1 MIPRRFEG
9 SSFENYVGHTGSQ
22 RTAVKAV
29 LSWLEAVRRKES
41 PMLALVGPPG
51 TGKSHLLYA
60 AVRNLGECCF
70 VRPWYSFVDQLRYG
84 QAVATEGG
92 SRERNPGEVRAHW
105 WESKIV
111 LLDEIR
117 PTSGTAFDD
126 TELARFACHAYDH
139 LVPVLVTTNVNP
151 LADVMGP
158 AAASRF
164 TEVVVTG
171 PDARKAAA

>member
-1 MIPRRFEG
+1 MIPGRFET
-9 SSFENYVGHTGSQ
+9 STLENYEPVTDSQ
-22 RTAVKAV
+22 RAALAAVNA
-29 LSWLEAVRRKES
+29 WLAEIRGGGA
-41 PMLALVGPPG
+41 PMLALVGDSG
-51 TGKSHLLYA
+51 TGKSHLLWSA
-60 AVRNLGECCF
+60 AKDLGLRCF
-70 VRPWYSFVDQLRYG
+70 ARSWYEFVDHLRYG
-84 QAVATEGG
+84 VSVAIESGT
-92 SRERNPGEVRAHW
+92 RERSPGEVRAHW
-105 WESKIV
+105 WESKVV
-111 LLDEIR
+111 LLDEVR